1 MSFAHKIVLLV
12 MQRRG
17 YLIRLNKRQN
27 FFFHTLL
34 FCSKV
39 DFRSANFTS
48 EVIFF
53 FNEIVR
59 VAISTNACEL
69 TEYFVLKL

>member
-1 MSFAHKIVLLV
+1 MSFALKIVLWV
-12 MQRRG
+12 MQRWG
-17 YLIRLNKRQN
+17 YLIRRNKRQN
-27 FFFHTLL
+27 FFPMLL
-34 FCSKV
+34 FCSKA
-39 DFRSANFTS
+39 DFSSANLTS

-69 TEYFVLKL
+69 TE